1 MSNWFDPGNGNFIA
15 VDGCLVER
23 DALYITEKL
32 MDYDPDLRVMCI
44 DPDNPNVTFA
54 DAPFV
59 VVKLMPN
66 GTMQRVLEAW
76 QLDDT
81 VVQRVY
87 MADGQRNN
95 QLDQLIKLEQQKKA
109 EKERADKEVMGHNH
123 QIFQGALANEKSEY
137 TFKKDDKLVTVSDT
151 HGVKYDKG
159 KKSYS

>member
-1 MSNWFDPGNGNFIA
+1 MSNWFDPGNGNFLM
-15 VDGCLVER
+15 VDGQIVER

-32 MDYDPDLRVMCI
+32 MDYDPDLRVLCL
-44 DPDNPNVTFA
+44 DPEKAGVN

-59 VVKLMPN
+59 VVKLQPN

-87 MADGQRNN
+87 LADGQRNN
-95 QLDQLIKLEQQKKA
+95 QLEQLVKLEQQKKA

-123 QIFQGALANEKSEY
+123 EIFQGALANEKSEY